1 MKQSLPDAEF
11 ANNAFVTASDKEQ
24 RLFKRH
30 AVSSARRILSR
41 LKMDNLSPN
50 HFRRMVVRN
59 LTFIQAVKI
68 LWLLGFW
75 TPDIVLFIGDP
86 ATEEMVMGALRRAFV
101 TEQAMILPSIAI
113 TLLEC
118 NNDETV

>member
-11 ANNAFVTASDKEQ
+11 TNNAFVTASDKEQ
-24 RLFKRH
+24 RLFKRG
-30 AVSSARRILSR
+30 AVASARQILSR
-41 LKMDNLSPN
+41 LKMDNLSHN
-50 HFRRMVVRN
+50 NFRRMVVRN

-75 TPDIVLFIGDP
+75 TADIVLFIGEP

-101 TEQAMILPSIAI
+101 TEQAMILPSIAT

-118 NNDETV
+118 MK